1 MCNWNQLR
9 AIAMSAEAQRRLEE
23 DLRFLES
30 INVWHLVNLRSNH
43 PSLYSYGENLDLL
56 SLPQHRAYP
65 QSPYQHQTSTY
76 LHENRY
82 LPSPGN
88 HDSISS
94 ISPSSALPYPDLIV
108 HASDIGSENV
118 RLPTIK
124 TNQFNINGM
133 LVKDAD
139 TRAYNSVSFQDN
151 NSTASLTPPSTPLMQ
166 HSPRLRPLSILTKEP
181 EDYDADYAIV
191 ENRMDSD
198 DKKTVKFTEDTV
210 FVERDMESPFWRAFS
225 ERRRLR
231 RIMKQKKQLNAQIAS
246 ASYQPSILDIV
257 KSAFKTKDPNGNTT
271 KRKGGVLVY
280 DNSNQAPEL
289 FAAQYI
295 CTTPRRSK
303 LFRILTCTC
312 CTSGPCFI

>member
-1 MCNWNQLR
+1 
-9 AIAMSAEAQRRLEE
+9 MSAEAQRRLEE

-30 INVWHLVNLRSNH
+30 INVWHLVNLRTNPH
-43 PSLYSYGENLDLL
+43 SLYSYGENLDIL

-65 QSPYQHQTSTY
+65 QNPYQHQPSAY
-76 LHENRY
+76 LHDNRY
-82 LPSPGN
+82 LSSASN

-108 HASDIGSENV
+108 HASDIGSENI
-118 RLPTIK
+118 RLPIK
-124 TNQFNINGM
+124 TNHAAININGI
-133 LVKDAD
+133 LVKDTD
-139 TRAYNSVSFQDN
+139 TLPHNSVSFQDN
-151 NSTASLTPPSTPLMQ
+151 NSTASLTPPSSPLLQ
-166 HSPRLRPLSILTKEP
+166 SAQRLRPLSILAKEP
-181 EDYDADYAIV
+181 EDYDADYAVV
-191 ENRMDSD
+191 EPREYSG
-198 DKKTVKFTEDTV
+198 DKKSVKFTTDTV

-246 ASYQPSILDIV
+246 ASYQPSIIEMM

-280 DNSNQAPEL
+280 DNSSQAPEM

-295 CTTPRRSK
+295 YTTPRRSK

-312 CTSGPCFI
+312 CTSGPC